1 MDQIKSTISKNITA
15 LRLAKGITQIEL
27 GEMLNYSDKAVSKWE
42 RGESIPDVTV
52 LYRISEIFG
61 VTLDYLVH
69 PHKEVDDSGIKLYN
83 ANRRRNH
90 IVITCMSVLLVW
102 LIATTA
108 FALLDML
115 PYDMKGKHSIAFI
128 YSIPVSAIVWLV
140 FNSVWFNT
148 KFNYVIIS
156 LIMWST
162 LTTLY
167 LSILAFFQNNFWII
181 FSLGIPGQIII
192 LLWSRIKYPK
202 TTKGTGRKKKIDRRI
217 KKADSS
223 QSKASD

>member
-1 MDQIKSTISKNITA
+1 MDTIKSHVAKNITA

-27 GEMLNYSDKAVSKWE
+27 AQMLNYSDKAVSKWE
-42 RGESIPDVTV
+42 RAESIPDVTV

-69 PHKEVDDSGIKLYN
+69 PHKEVDDSGIKLHD
-83 ANRRRNH
+83 ATKRRNH
-90 IVITCMSVLLVW
+90 IVITSMSILLVW

-115 PYDMKGKHSIAFI
+115 PYNMNGMHSLAFV
-128 YSIPVSAIVWLV
+128 YSIPISAIVWLV

-148 KFNYVIIS
+148 KINYVIIS
-156 LIMWST
+156 VIMWSS

-167 LSILAFFQNNFWII
+167 LSFLIFFSSNFWII
-181 FSLGIPGQIII
+181 YSLGIPGQIII

-202 TTKGTGRKKKIDRRI
+202 PSANKKVRI
-217 KKADSS
+217 NKKDKKESEA
-223 QSKASD
+223 KTN